1 MNRIALVRTTLADMA
16 AAEHLARTLVD
27 EKLAACVTLEPVR
40 SIYRWQGAIADDAE
54 IALLCKT
61 ATDRAEALRAR
72 IAELHDYGLPVIESW
87 AVECDATAA
96 AWVRD
101 ATV

>member
-1 MNRIALVRTTLADMA
+1 MA
-16 AAEHLARTLVD
+16 AAEKLAHALV
-27 EKLAACVTLEPVR
+27 EERLAACVTLEPVR

-54 IALLCKT
+54 VAILCKT

-72 IAELHDYGLPVIESW
+72 IAALHGYGLPVIESW
-87 AVECDATAA
+87 AVDCDETDV

-101 ATV
+101 STA